1 MVNKADAD
9 DSRSLLETIPVAV
22 ATIGGNRRRVQRAPE
37 ALC

>member
-9 DSRSLLETIPVAV
+9 DSLETIPVTV